1 MDCFD
6 KDYLLTML
14 VREYIDQENGGGK
27 IDGKVGDTILW
38 VWVLDDKK
46 KKLAEL
52 NMFNMLPLFAP

>member
-1 MDCFD
+1 
-6 KDYLLTML
+6 ML